1 MNLRLIELEQRI
13 FTSGDNKMINKRFIE
28 KWSSI
33 DLEEYKYEYVK
44 KLVQKDI
51 KTKKSITE
59 LTFRAILKWKALKHL
74 KKY

>member
-1 MNLRLIELEQRI
+1 MMMETHVIYANSMNLRLIELEQRT
-13 FTSGDNKMINKRFIE
+13 FTSRGNKMINKRFIE

-51 KTKKSITE
+51 KTKKIAYVK
-59 LTFRAILKWKALKHL
+59 FIK
-74 KKY
+74 